1 MPRVQCLYN
10 YRLHVI
16 TQHTHTHVYLLN
28 PEMIPPTCGESQH
41 ISVVCLVTDTDTDYY
56 RARECIVALIPHHM
70 QNQQYVTRGRSQ
82 VKCCLSSGA
91 SVCVGIHASISMAI
105 LYEDI
110 DNCIL

>member
-56 RARECIVALIPHHM
+56 RALNHLNNLLAFYSEHM
-70 QNQQYVTRGRSQ
+70 SARVYSCANSSSHAKSTICYTRSLPGQ
-82 VKCCLSSGA
+82 MLPV
-91 SVCVGIHASISMAI
+91 
-105 LYEDI
+105 
-110 DNCIL
+110 